1 MLSLALVA
9 VVGIV
14 VGLGYFGIRHFMAL
28 AQEVSSLFKRVNAL
42 EMIVRDDPHRAW
54 VEQQITQQQIAR
66 QESAKRETEAQEA
79 QKAQAEQEVTGSTED
94 DEEEEEEY
102 EQD

>member
-14 VGLGYFGIRHFMAL
+14 VGLGYFGLRHFMAL
-28 AQEVSSLFKRVNAL
+28 AKEVSSLFKRVNAL

-54 VEQQITQQQIAR
+54 VEEQITQQQIAR
-66 QESAKRETEAQEA
+66 QQSAKRETEAQE
-79 QKAQAEQEVTGSTED
+79 AQAEQEVTGSTED
-94 DEEEEEEY
+94 EEEEEEY

>member
-1 MLSLALVA
+1 MLSLALIA

-14 VGLGYFGIRHFMAL
+14 VGLGYFGLRHFMAL
-28 AQEVSSLFKRVNAL
+28 AKEVSSLFKRVNAL

-54 VEQQITQQQIAR
+54 VEQQITQQQLAR
-66 QESAKRETEAQEA
+66 QESAKRETEAQA
-79 QKAQAEQEVTGSTED
+79 GQEVTGSTED
-94 DEEEEEEY
+94 DEEEEY